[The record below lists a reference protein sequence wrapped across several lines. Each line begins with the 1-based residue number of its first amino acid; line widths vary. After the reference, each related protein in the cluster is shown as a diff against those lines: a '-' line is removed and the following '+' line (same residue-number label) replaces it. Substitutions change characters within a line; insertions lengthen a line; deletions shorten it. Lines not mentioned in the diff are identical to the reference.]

1 MLKKIFIRLFMED
14 FLPVETVAELNEVE
28 PINILN
34 IYYKNKNDERFKII
48 DNKLCV
54 ISNYAY
60 PFANELNEW
69 REKALIIASNENTLC
84 RDLAQMSGINA
95 KTLQKYFYRFT
106 FKQVKTAKK
115 IIALLKVYTKQ
126 NSLFPVEE
134 LSYD

>member
-1 MLKKIFIRLFMED
+1 MLKIILTRLFMGE

-34 IYYKNKNDERFKII
+34 IYYKNKSDERFKII

-54 ISNYAY
+54 VSNYSY
-60 PFANELNEW
+60 PFADELNEW
-69 REKALIIASNENTLC
+69 REKALIIASNENNLC
-84 RDLAQMSGINA
+84 RELSCMCDINP

-106 FKQVKTAKK
+106 FKQIKTAKK
-115 IIALLKVYTKQ
+115 IIKLLKQYTKQ

-134 LSYD
+134 LIYE